1 MPEMTS
7 LWHSLQSNLICHCEK
22 IWFSNRCSSCQWD
35 KHIIICKDLWMN
47 TRIILHICLIYRT
60 DLCPVLGTVIQ
71 FLGDIM
77 LMSVFMCSW
86 TYMTTLLIISFF
98 TGTKLDLRDDRQ
110 CLSELAAKGL
120 SPIKREQGQKLA
132 TKVHARKYLECSAL
146 TQQGLKRVSNQS
158 VDEVKTDPLY
168 DVVCQLCKL

>member
-1 MPEMTS
+1 
-7 LWHSLQSNLICHCEK
+7 
-22 IWFSNRCSSCQWD
+22 
-35 KHIIICKDLWMN
+35 
-47 TRIILHICLIYRT
+47 
-60 DLCPVLGTVIQ
+60 
-71 FLGDIM
+71 
-77 LMSVFMCSW
+77 
-86 TYMTTLLIISFF
+86 MTTLLIISFV

-158 VDEVKTDPLY
+158 VNEVKTDPLY
-168 DVVCQLCKL
+168 VPSTKLCDNLTYLLVCQLCKL